1 MIHGIVTNSETKSG
15 VLVLNV
21 RVSRAGIT
29 YENVPVVHQFP
40 GHVQSITEDSRV
52 LMEQTEDNLW
62 VVIGV
67 LETDQAELPESVSE
81 YEQVMSFDDGTEISV
96 RPKDDS
102 TEESPTGYNIKIS
115 ASGDMNIET
124 GGHLQFKASSID
136 FDTSGGA

>member
-1 MIHGIVTNSETKSG
+1 MIHGIVTNREMKSG

-52 LMEQTEDNLW
+52 LLDQTEDNLW
-62 VVIGV
+62 VVLGV
-67 LETDQAELPESVSE
+67 LETNLENMPESVSE

-96 RPKDDS
+96 RPKGDS
-102 TEESPTGYNIKIS
+102 TEEEPTGYNIKIS
-115 ASGDMNIET
+115 ASGSMNIET
-124 GGHLQFKASSID
+124 DGHLQFKASSID
-136 FDTSGGA
+136 FDTSGGN